1 MKLSAQTILRS
12 LSLKVAALLLITIGA
27 GTSVL
32 AQNPRIETAQLSGLA
47 AKATET
53 VDLNLDGGLLQMAAS
68 FLSSKDA
75 DEAKAKE
82 LVNGLKAIYVRSYE
96 FENGGQY
103 SDADFE
109 SIRSQLKNPAWTKL
123 VNVNSKKDGGVEL
136 YLMQTNGEVTAL
148 ALLALEPN
156 EVTFINIIGAI
167 NLEKLSELG
176 GRFGIPQLDID
187 LPRVKRK
194 N

>member
-1 MKLSAQTILRS
+1 MKSPTQTILKY
-12 LSLKVAALLLITIGA
+12 LSLKVAALLIVTSGA
-27 GTSVL
+27 AASVM
-32 AQNPRIETAQLSGLA
+32 AQNPRIETTQLNGLA
-47 AKATET
+47 AKASET
-53 VDLNLDGGLLQMAAS
+53 VDLNMDGALLQMAAK
-68 FLSSKDA
+68 FLSSKDP

-82 LVNGLKAIYVRSYE
+82 LVNGLKGIYVRSYE
-96 FENGGQY
+96 FESEGQY
-103 SDADFE
+103 SDADVE
-109 SIRSQLKNPAWTKL
+109 SIRSQLKNPAWTRL

-167 NLEKLSELG
+167 DLEKLTELG
-176 GRFGIPQLDID
+176 GRFGIPELEID
-187 LPRVKRK
+187 LPKVKRK